1 MKMQVERIINNNVV
15 SAFDPKG
22 KEVIVMGKGIGFQVK
37 RGKEIDN
44 TMIEKVFY
52 LETQTA
58 VDKFKDL
65 IENLPLEHIQVSTD
79 IITYADKVL
88 NRKLNPNVYITLT
101 DHINFAIERFQQEM
115 IFENPLLWDVQRL
128 YRQEYLIGEYAVALI
143 DKRLG
148 VRLPE
153 DEAASIA
160 LHIVNAEYNTVMSET
175 MNITKILPNI
185 LGVVREEF
193 GILLEE
199 QSLHYERLVT
209 HIKFLIQRIIK
220 REQHDNIDQEFCDMV
235 KNLYPKEYQ
244 CSEKIAEGLNG
255 YFQDSIVVE
264 ELAMLAIHIRR
275 VVLGNKAKN

>member
-1 MKMQVERIINNNVV
+1 
-15 SAFDPKG
+15 
-22 KEVIVMGKGIGFQVK
+22 
-37 RGKEIDN
+37 
-44 TMIEKVFY
+44 
-52 LETQTA
+52 
-58 VDKFKDL
+58 
-65 IENLPLEHIQVSTD
+65 
-79 IITYADKVL
+79 
-88 NRKLNPNVYITLT
+88 
-101 DHINFAIERFQQEM
+101 M